1 VDPEAEKTVRF
12 VRNTCGILQQTITK
26 EPELLTYLDVIEQRL
41 LKFGLIESADN
52 LKNWP
57 QLRIELLQFN
67 DQGKPLNAFIKYVQ
81 DLQITDFYDDT
92 ADKISL
98 LSMHAAKG
106 LEFDWVYL
114 LGFEQGLVPLETK
127 KSATKFLALENH
139 QQQEER
145 NLLYV
150 SLTRAKKGLNLL
162 YTRKRWRQKRQVS
175 RFLDEINNEELKIM
189 TDEKLIRVREKQ
201 KKNQEKKRQGQLF

>member
-1 VDPEAEKTVRF
+1 
-12 VRNTCGILQQTITK
+12 
-26 EPELLTYLDVIEQRL
+26 
-41 LKFGLIESADN
+41 
-52 LKNWP
+52 
-57 QLRIELLQFN
+57 LQFN